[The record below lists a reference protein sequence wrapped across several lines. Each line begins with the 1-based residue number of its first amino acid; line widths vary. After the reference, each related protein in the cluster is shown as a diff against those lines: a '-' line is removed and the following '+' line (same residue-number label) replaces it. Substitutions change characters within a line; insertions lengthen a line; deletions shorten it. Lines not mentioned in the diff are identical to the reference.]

1 MNPFLFRISMLVA
14 SLVFA
19 VSAVA
24 NIPGGGTGAGA
35 NVTLTDSGST
45 VTIGNGIVSMLCTKS
60 GGTINQIN
68 YTFNNNGST
77 QTLNLLSGGNN
88 GGKLYWEN
96 SNNQGLTFT
105 YSLITDP
112 ATTGGN
118 YVEISLS
125 TTSESNSVL
134 EVHYSLLRGS
144 TGFYVTA
151 IWYHRSLDGA
161 WGLGECRDNI
171 YAGSIFNWMS
181 VDAQRNRLMQV
192 SGGSAIGVQGA
203 PVEVSLWT
211 NGIYAGQYEDKY
223 KYSADLGVNHVWGW
237 SSVGTGGKNVGLW
250 NISASSEYYNGGPL
264 KRELM
269 EHLGTTVLNMLNG
282 GHYGMGADGNFVNG
296 EVWTKVCGP
305 YFIYCNNI
313 TNALAGTNAP
323 AQALYNDAQAQG
335 VAETGAWP
343 YSWFTNANYARAANR
358 GTVTGKIN
366 ISDSGNPNAS
376 AAGLWVGLI
385 QQPVTSTS
393 TYDFQQWVKPY
404 QFWTKTDTNGNFAVS
419 NVIAG
424 ANYTL
429 YAYGPGAPGMFMSQ
443 AQTGGNPPVLYDLP
457 ATQFAV
463 SVPAGTTTNLG
474 NVTWP
479 PARVGA
485 TVFEIGYPNR
495 TSDKFR
501 HGDDW
506 WVGDIGPKSTA
517 PSPIWSKWLEL
528 PFDFANGVNYV
539 VGQNRW
545 STDWNFVQPVVVSSA
560 GAYKNSSST
569 ITFNLAAA
577 PTNGA
582 TASLYLG
589 LSSDY
594 YSAIIVT
601 INGNN
606 LGNISGVTGSPNNSF
621 PTTGYYPGYS
631 ASDATIREGN
641 QAAASDERINFPA
654 SQLHAGANTIN
665 LGIRQIGGSYFADH
679 AMYDYIRLE
688 MTGYVPPP
696 PGSAVAY
703 AGNNGNLV
711 AWPVVPGATSY
722 NILRSTNATSGF
734 ASITNGVTGS
744 VCGSGAINAT
754 WLDLAAGNGT
764 NYFYVVRSVNPTGSS
779 TNSPTSFGAM
789 PSAGNATSA
798 PAAPTGLTVGS
809 VAHQSVILNWSAAPG
824 ANYYSVYRSTL
835 ANSGGG
841 SSNVLSTIL
850 LNNAVTNISYTDAS
864 PTDGSIYSYFVTAT
878 GAGGTSS
885 NSLFA
890 AGVPLPSAPPTLPV
904 SLTASFVYSSTTNIT
919 LNWIAVP
926 GAVGYVIARATS
938 ASGPFVYLQTV
949 TETTYTDYGLNPAII
964 YYYRVA
970 AMNAAAVTGNNTDS
984 VNSQQTFPTNLTATA
999 TNTQITLTWP
1009 VTTGATNYTLK
1020 RGMSAGGENVT
1031 VVASYTGTTYTNTG
1045 LVNGITYYYVVTATG
1060 AGGTSGNSPEAGA
1073 TPLAIGNGIWISA
1086 ANGSWGDA
1094 TNWIDSAIASGSGNT
1109 ADFSTLSLPTN
1120 LTVTLDSPRTVSS
1133 LIFGDTTSTYNW
1145 TLVGTNTLTLGA
1157 SPGINVENQTATIS
1171 TPLTGTAGLTKNG
1184 FGTLT
1189 LGGATNTFTGNVT
1202 LNVGSLALDF
1212 TLTNSPV
1219 TNLIPAANSLTLG
1232 GGTLKIIGSSGGSS
1246 QTFASTTLPAAT
1258 SGQSVI
1264 TAAPI
1269 SGTIPTNN
1277 LGTLTGLAG
1286 ALVRFDGPAYN
1297 SGASSGTTAGGTT
1310 VAATATLNATANTLN
1325 GGIIAYNT
1333 GANNAGA
1340 YATVGLYDWAAL
1352 SSGTLGTASTGYIVG
1367 ASQIAGFYT
1376 VLNGNLPA
1384 SSYGLNVDLTANG
1397 TMDANSSSLSAS
1409 YSTVRFNAS
1418 SAVTL
1423 STGQAIGGN
1432 SIGALLVTPNVGAHN
1447 TTFAGSVAFQASRDN
1462 SGGATSFTVWQNNTL
1477 GELVISA
1484 VHQNS
1489 KNWTDTFVQ
1498 GGYGTVFLSGVNT
1511 FTGQNYLDGGI
1522 TVVGANSGLG
1532 AVETGAGVNLNGGT
1546 LVGNATFA
1554 LDNAG
1559 ASLRSVNLFANGGG
1573 LAATAGNTLTV
1584 DGVIGSAANAGPL
1597 TIGIPASNANSNTV
1611 GRLPGTGTGTAN
1623 SAVNATGIVV
1633 LTNANYFTGG
1643 TILQSGTLNINGI
1656 NALGGANYGGLTFN
1670 GGTLQ
1675 YATNFPG
1682 NNGSSDVTAASVM
1695 LAAGGGTID
1704 LNGNSIT
1711 YAGSIGNN
1719 GNGALLVKSSLTNGI
1734 LILLGAN
1741 LYAGNTTI
1749 TNATLVADNSS
1760 GSATGAGNV
1769 TVQNGGT
1776 LAGNG
1781 TVGGSVLVA
1790 AGGALAPGDP
1800 LDSLNVNSDL
1810 TLATGSK
1817 TFVQVRH
1824 SPFTNDAVIVAGTLT
1839 EGGTLNV
1846 TNLGGALTNGDTFQ
1860 LFSAANFA
1868 GAFNNFVL
1876 PALTANLVWNTN
1888 LLNING
1894 TLSVAAY
1901 APPVIGQINI
1911 SGTNLDISGT
1921 GGIPGWNY
1929 YVLTATNLIAP
1940 NWISIATNQFDV
1952 DGNFN
1957 FTNALPTGSPQ
1968 RFYRLQLP

>member
-1 MNPFLFRISMLVA
+1 MNLFFARITMLAA

-19 VSAVA
+19 VSAAA
-24 NIPGGGTGAGA
+24 NIPGGGTGTGA

-45 VTIGNGIVSMLCTKS
+45 VTIGNGIVSILCTKS

-105 YSLITDP
+105 YSLIADP
-112 ATTGGN
+112 VTTGGN
-118 YVEISLS
+118 YAEIALS

-151 IWYHRSLDGA
+151 IWYHRSIDGA
-161 WGLGECRDNI
+161 WGMGECRDNI

-181 VDAQRNRLMQV
+181 VDAQRNRLMEV
-192 SGGSAIGVQGA
+192 SGGAAIGVQGA

-223 KYSADLGVNHVWGW
+223 KYSADLGVDHVWGW

-269 EHLGTTVLNMLNG
+269 EHIGTTILNMLNG

-323 AQALYNDAQAQG
+323 AQALYNDALAQG

-343 YSWFTNANYARAANR
+343 YSWFTNANYARTANR
-358 GTVTGKIN
+358 GTVTGKI
-366 ISDSGNPNAS
+366 IIADSGNPNTS
-376 AAGLWVGLI
+376 AAGLWVGVI
-385 QQPVTSTS
+385 QQPVTSTA
-393 TYDFQQWVKPY
+393 TYDFQQWAKPY
-404 QFWTKTDTNGNFAVS
+404 QFWTKTDANGNFAVS

-429 YAYGPGAPGMFMSQ
+429 YAYGPGAPAMFMSQ
-443 AQTGGNPPVLYDLP
+443 NQTGGNPPVLFDLP
-457 ATQFAV
+457 ATPFAV

-474 NVTWP
+474 NVTWT

-528 PFDFANGVNYV
+528 PFDFPNGVNYV

-560 GAYKNSSST
+560 GVYNNSSST
-569 ITFNLAAA
+569 ITFNLATA

-631 ASDATIREGN
+631 ASDSTIREGN

-654 SQLHAGANTIN
+654 SQLHTGTNTIN
-665 LGIRQIGGSYFADH
+665 IGIRQIGGSYFADH

-688 MTGYVPPP
+688 ITGYVPPP
-696 PGSAVAY
+696 PASATAY
-703 AGNNGNLV
+703 AGNNCNLV
-711 AWPVVPGATSY
+711 TWSVVPGATSY
-722 NILRSTNATSGF
+722 NVLRSTNATSSF
-734 ASITNGVTGS
+734 ASVTNGVPS
-744 VCGSGAINAT
+744 PVCGSGAVNAS
-754 WLDLAAGNGT
+754 WLDVTAGNGT
-764 NYFYVVRSVNPTGSS
+764 NYYYVVRAVNPTGSS
-779 TNSPTSFGAM
+779 TNSPVSFGAI
-789 PSAGNATSA
+789 PSAGNSTSA

-809 VAHQSVILNWSAAPG
+809 VAHQSVTLNWSAAAS

-835 ANSGGG
+835 VNSGGG

-850 LNNAVTNISYTDAS
+850 LNNAVTNTSYTDAS
-864 PTDGSIYSYFVTAT
+864 PTDGSICRYFVTAT
-878 GAGGTSS
+878 GAGGTST
-885 NSLFA
+885 NSA
-890 AGVPLPSAPPTLPV
+890 IAVGVALPTAPSSVPP
-904 SLTASFVYSSTTNIT
+904 SLTASFVYGTTTNIT
-919 LNWIAVP
+919 LNWTAVP

-949 TETTYTDYGLNPAII
+949 TETTYTDYGMNPAVI

-984 VNSQQTFPTNLTATA
+984 VNSQQSFPTNLTAVA
-999 TNTQITLTWP
+999 TNQQISLSWP
-1009 VTTGATNYTLK
+1009 VTTGATSYTLK
-1020 RGMSAGGENVT
+1020 RGTSAGGENFT
-1031 VVASYTGTTYTNTG
+1031 VVTGYTGTTYTNTG
-1045 LVNGITYYYVVTATG
+1045 LANGTTYFYVVTATG
-1060 AGGTSGNSPEAGA
+1060 AGGTSGNSAEVSA
-1073 TPLAIGNGIWISA
+1073 TPLAIGNGIWIA
-1086 ANGSWGDA
+1086 A
-1094 TNWIDSAIASGSGNT
+1094 TNGNWSDVNNWISGSIAAGSGNT

-1120 LTVTLDSPRTVSS
+1120 LTVTLDSPRTISS
-1133 LIFGDTTSTYNW
+1133 LLFGDTTSTYNW
-1145 TLVGTNTLTLGA
+1145 TLAGTNTLTLGA
-1157 SPGINVENQTATIS
+1157 SPNVSVENQTATIS
-1171 TPLTGTAGLTKNG
+1171 TPLAGTAGLNKNG
-1184 FGTLT
+1184 
-1189 LGGATNTFTGNVT
+1189 LGALILRGATNTLTGGIAVNAGNVT
-1202 LNVGSLALDF
+1202 LDF
-1212 TLTNSPV
+1212 SSASSPA
-1219 TNLIPAANSLTLG
+1219 TNLVLAAN
-1232 GGTLKIIGSSGGSS
+1232 
-1246 QTFASTTLPAAT
+1246 
-1258 SGQSVI
+1258 
-1264 TAAPI
+1264 
-1269 SGTIPTNN
+1269 
-1277 LGTLTGLAG
+1277 
-1286 ALVRFDGPAYN
+1286 AL
-1297 SGASSGTTAGGTT
+1297 
-1310 VAATATLNATANTLN
+1310 TLN
-1325 GGIIAYNT
+1325 GGALQIT
-1333 GANNAGA
+1333 GNSNAISAQTFAATTLNAGA
-1340 YATVGLYDWAAL
+1340 SVIAAAPVAGTNKPTVTLATLTANAGGVIEFIGPGTIGAGGANVVSNSIITTTLGGNDAFVGGNGSAFFAANFATVGLYDFAATIGAG
-1352 SSGTLGTASTGYIVG
+1352 SPYTVVG
-1367 ASQIAGFYT
+1367 GSQISGFYT
-1376 VLNGNLPA
+1376 PASGTAGTGGNLDVTGNITGWSAQP
-1384 SSYGLNVDLTANG
+1384 YLTS
-1397 TMDANSSSLSAS
+1397 M
-1409 YSTVRFNAS
+1409 RFNTNLNANVTVA
-1418 SAVTL
+1418 AVGNGSVL
-1423 STGQAIGGN
+1423 SLNDILVTPSFGAHNVTYNSGQLRPAGGN
-1432 SIGALLVTPNVGAHN
+1432 STY
-1447 TTFAGSVAFQASRDN
+1447 AGPFVI
-1462 SGGATSFTVWQNNTL
+1462 WQNNL
-1477 GELVISA
+1477 AGELILNSTLA
-1484 VHQNS
+1484 NS
-1489 KNWTDTFVQ
+1489 KVGSAAYVQ
-1498 GGYGTVFLSGVNT
+1498 AGLGTVSIPVTGSGYA
-1511 FTGQNYLDGGI
+1511 GQSYLNGGVTLI
-1522 TVVGANSGLG
+1522 AGNGSLG
-1532 AVETGAGVNLNGGT
+1532 PPATAATVNLNGGT
-1546 LVGNATFA
+1546 VVGNATFT
-1554 LDNAG
+1554 LDNG
-1559 ASLRSVNLFANGGG
+1559 GINLRPFTLLSNGGG

-1584 DGVIGSAANAGPL
+1584 DGVIGSAVNTGPL
-1597 TIGIPASNANSNTV
+1597 TIGIPASSANGNV
-1611 GRLPGTGTGTAN
+1611 AGLLPGTGSGTAN
-1623 SAVNATGIVV
+1623 SAVNATGTVV

-1656 NALGGANYGGLTFN
+1656 FALGGANYGGLTFN

-1675 YATNFPG
+1675 YVTNFPG
-1682 NNGSSDVTAASVM
+1682 NNGSSDLTSIGTAGIT

-1704 LNGNSIT
+1704 LNGNSVT
-1711 YAGSIGNN
+1711 YANSIGNN
-1719 GNGALLVKSSLTNGI
+1719 GSGALLVKSSLTNGI
-1734 LILLGAN
+1734 LILQGAN
-1741 LYAGNTTI
+1741 LYTGNTTI
-1749 TNATLVADNSS
+1749 TNATVFADNNS

-1776 LAGNG
+1776 LAGYG
-1781 TVGGSVLVA
+1781 AAGGSVLVS
-1790 AGGALAPGDP
+1790 AGGTIAPGDP
-1800 LDSLNVNSDL
+1800 LDSLNINGDL
-1810 TLATGSK
+1810 TLAVGSK
-1817 TFVQVRH
+1817 TFMQVRH
-1824 SPFTNDAVIVAGTLT
+1824 SPFTNDAVIIGGTLT

-1846 TNLGGALTNGDTFQ
+1846 TNIGGALAAGDTFQ
-1860 LFSAANFA
+1860 LFSAANFV
-1868 GAFNNFVL
+1868 GAFNSFTL
-1876 PALTANLVWNTN
+1876 PALTSTNLVWNTN

-1901 APPVIGQINI
+1901 APPIIGDI
-1911 SGTNLDISGT
+1911 SIGDSGLNISGT

-1929 YVLTATNLIAP
+1929 YVLTATNLTAP
-1940 NWISIATNQFDV
+1940 SWKVIATNQFDV

-1957 FTNALPTGSPQ
+1957 YTNALPTSSPQ
-1968 RFYRLQLP
+1968 QFYRLQLP